1 MADCD
6 AGIRATVM
14 LEYEQ
19 GAVILGTAGGINQFR
34 VVSYWDGAAHGDEG
48 VFAAFQL
55 DIHLTSDATER
66 ACPPGCPHCTS
77 MVLKWDRGQH
87 LEQTSNSM
95 AFIDRADHKQPNT
108 EALQRGQLQPAT
120 NGSSSVSSTNT
131 VGSSLHP
138 VLDTWL
144 ASYCFGTVHSME
156 TERTINKLRL
166 SRGQH
171 TSQFLA
177 LAQVG
182 ERLQVTPGHW
192 AEWTAKAKA
201 TAAARKGDPNH
212 LGFQKRLRDAL
223 AAAEAKGGRARRG
236 EHKQR
241 SKPSK
246 QRSAGMQTPWSGGGS
261 WCSS

>member
-1 MADCD
+1 
-6 AGIRATVM
+6 
-14 LEYEQ
+14 
-19 GAVILGTAGGINQFR
+19 
-34 VVSYWDGAAHGDEG
+34 
-48 VFAAFQL
+48 
-55 DIHLTSDATER
+55 
-66 ACPPGCPHCTS
+66 
-77 MVLKWDRGQH
+77 
-87 LEQTSNSM
+87 
-95 AFIDRADHKQPNT
+95 
-108 EALQRGQLQPAT
+108 
-120 NGSSSVSSTNT
+120 
-131 VGSSLHP
+131 
-138 VLDTWL
+138 
-144 ASYCFGTVHSME
+144 ME

-182 ERLQVTPGHW
+182 ERLQVTPGQW
-192 AEWTAKAKA
+192 AEWTAEAKA
-201 TAAARKGDPNH
+201 TAAARKGDPDQ